1 MKPDSGRVQG
11 AIRTSL
17 LAQGPTVF
25 TAMHLLLVLLPVSML
40 FRRLCC
46 HRFVCA
52 ISAGLPVCPFFP
64 CPFIAYNPRR
74 SSFIVH
80 RSLLIVHCS
89 SLIVNRSSLIV
100 HRSSLSFY
108 LLSFIVH
115 RSSFIVHCFSIIVHR
130 SSFIVHHYI
139 LSYLLSFIVNRSSF
153 VLFSRGCNRVFF
165 ALLNKYRACARNS
178 NNKKQK

>member
-80 RSLLIVHCS
+80 RS
-89 SLIVNRSSLIV
+89 
-100 HRSSLSFY
+100 
-108 LLSFIVH
+108 SFIVH
-115 RSSFIVHCFSIIVHR
+115 RSSFIVHRSSFIVHR
-130 SSFIVHHYI
+130 SSFIVHRSSFIVHRYV
-139 LSYLLSFIVNRSSF
+139 LSFIVH
-153 VLFSRGCNRVFF
+153 C
-165 ALLNKYRACARNS
+165 
-178 NNKKQK
+178 

>member
-80 RSLLIVHCS
+80 RSSLCFIFYRSLLIVHCS

-115 RSSFIVHCFSIIVHR
+115 RSSFIVHRSLLFDHRSSLIVHR
-130 SSFIVHHYI
+130 S
-139 LSYLLSFIVNRSSF
+139 
-153 VLFSRGCNRVFF
+153 
-165 ALLNKYRACARNS
+165 
-178 NNKKQK
+178 